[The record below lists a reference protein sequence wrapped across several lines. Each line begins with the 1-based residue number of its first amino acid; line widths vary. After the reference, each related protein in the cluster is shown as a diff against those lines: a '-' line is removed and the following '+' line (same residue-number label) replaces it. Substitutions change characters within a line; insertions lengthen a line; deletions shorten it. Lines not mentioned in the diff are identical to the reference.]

1 VTLSEAD
8 RKWRE
13 QRRAQGATR
22 KPRRGGSK
30 RFLPMN
36 ATADGGWIALLTPRE
51 LRVWV
56 AIYRFADKCNRARLS
71 HGTIARLTG
80 MRREH
85 AARTTAQL
93 ERRGL
98 LRVLERGRK
107 VYESGKRT
115 ANVYEI
121 LAPPPNANG
130 ATSGTIEEPE

>member
-1 VTLSEAD
+1 MTLSEAD

-30 RFLPMN
+30 RFAPRN
-36 ATADGGWIALLTPRE
+36 ALLDGGWVALLTPSE
-51 LRVWV
+51 LKVWV
-56 AIYRFADKCNRARLS
+56 AIDRFADKCNRARVS

-80 MRREH
+80 LRREH
-85 AARTTAQL
+85 AARTTARL

-98 LRVLERGRK
+98 LRVLERGRR
-107 VYESGKRT
+107 VRESGKRT

-130 ATSGTIEEPE
+130 AASGTIEEPE